1 MSTAGFL
8 PAPEPTAEAQ
18 RVFDG
23 DIADLGYVMNLSR
36 LWAYQPGS
44 LAAWR
49 DLTQQV
55 AAAGGLTF
63 RQRGIL
69 ISACAAARGDSYCSL
84 AWGSRLAG
92 ETDAATAAGVL
103 TGDDSKLT
111 PAEQVLARWA
121 RTVARDPNGA
131 GEADVR
137 ALREAGYRDAEI
149 FAITL
154 FVALR
159 LAFSTVNDA
168 LGARPDAAY
177 RSAAPAPVLDAVT
190 FGRPIADAAAVTELG
205 PWPNGAPHAPCPAT
219 RGPAGSAPPLS
230 YLPWLLPGRQ

>member
-8 PAPEPTAEAQ
+8 RAPEPTAAAQ

-44 LAAWR
+44 LASYR
-49 DLTQQV
+49 DLLQQ
-55 AAAGGLTF
+55 AASAGGLTF

-69 ISACAAARGDSYCSL
+69 ISACAATLGDSYCSL

-92 ETDAATAAGVL
+92 ETDAETAAGVL
-103 TGDDSKLT
+103 TGDDGKLT

-121 RTVARDPNGA
+121 RTVARDPNA
-131 GEADVR
+131 TTEADVR
-137 ALREAGYRDAEI
+137 MLHEAGFSDAEI

-177 RSAAPAPVLDAVT
+177 RSAAPAAVLEAVT
-190 FGRPIADAAAVTELG
+190 FGRPIAEAGVETEL
-205 PWPNGAPHAPCPAT
+205 AER
-219 RGPAGSAPPLS
+219 RGSRSGQ
-230 YLPWLLPGRQ
+230 GRSRSPKVACNDVIPR